1 MAVKIVR
8 QPKKIALIGAPTSAA
23 ALVGGHERAPAALR
37 AAGLVERLQSLG
49 YEVTDLGDCA
59 VQTFQPDDEH
69 PRARN
74 VRGVLAALN
83 DLKPRVEQAVKSG
96 ALPLIL
102 GGDCSIALAT
112 IAGARRYYRNVSLV
126 YVDRDADLNIPATT
140 SSGCV
145 DGMVVSH
152 VVGRGAPELVRFW
165 GEPPLVREPDVTLFG
180 FERLDAPEQ
189 EFLTRSPIRRYLADD
204 ITRQGVATAAQAALE
219 RVHAAAHEFVLHF
232 DVDTISSEDFRAT
245 NYPGSGGLR
254 LDQVREALTVFA
266 RQSTLAAFEI
276 TVYNP
281 ELDADGS
288 GAKTI
293 LELIAAVFGERFA
306 VLAGAEAA
314 APTAAPAAEAPVPE
328 QADAQPTPPAESAV
342 LESSQPAEPP
352 ATVAEQAPPEPLPE
366 PAETS
371 AAEVPATPEPES
383 SGS

>member
-1 MAVKIVR
+1 LAVKIVR

-23 ALVGGHERAPAALR
+23 ALAGGHERAPAALR

-140 SSGCV
+140 PSGCV

-165 GEPPLVREPDVTLFG
+165 GEPPLVREPDVAVFG

-204 ITRQGVATAAQAALE
+204 ISRQGVAAAAQAALE

-232 DVDTISSEDFRAT
+232 DVDTISSEDFSAT

-314 APTAAPAAEAPVPE
+314 APTAAPAAETPAPE
-328 QADAQPTPPAESAV
+328 QAAAQPTPPAESAV
-342 LESSQPAEPP
+342 PESSQPAEPP
-352 ATVAEQAPPEPLPE
+352 ATTSAQAPPEPLSE

-371 AAEVPATPEPES
+371 AVEAPAMPEPES

>member
-1 MAVKIVR
+1 M
-8 QPKKIALIGAPTSAA
+8 
-23 ALVGGHERAPAALR
+23 
-37 AAGLVERLQSLG
+37 
-49 YEVTDLGDCA
+49 
-59 VQTFQPDDEH
+59 
-69 PRARN
+69 
-74 VRGVLAALN
+74 LAALN

-102 GGDCSIALAT
+102 GGDCSIVLAT

-126 YVDRDADLNIPATT
+126 YVDRDADLNVPATT
-140 SSGCV
+140 PSGCV

-165 GEPPLVREPDVTLFG
+165 GEPPLVREPDVALFG

-204 ITRQGVATAAQAALE
+204 ISRQGVAAAAQAALE

-266 RQSTLAAFEI
+266 RQGTLAAFEI

-281 ELDADGS
+281 ALDADGS
-288 GAKTI
+288 GVKTI
-293 LELIAAVFGERFA
+293 LELIAAVLGERFA
-306 VLAGAEAA
+306 ALAAAEAV
-314 APTAAPAAEAPVPE
+314 APTAAAAAEAPAPQ
-328 QADAQPTPPAESAV
+328 QAAAQPTPPAESAV
-342 LESSQPAEPP
+342 PESPQPAEPP
-352 ATVAEQAPPEPLPE
+352 AATPTQAPPEPLSE
-366 PAETS
+366 LAETS
-371 AAEVPATPEPES
+371 AAEAPATPEPES